1 MAGHDDGKDLEARL
15 NACLSERDE
24 LIKSNDELKQRVIE
38 LYTLYNV
45 SRTLSMTIQL
55 SELFDLAMS
64 VIGESLNVDEYCL
77 MLIEKESGQLV
88 IQASHGM
95 PEIVVNQGVIDPDA
109 GMVSRVVKNESPVL
123 IQDMSE
129 EKGFVYFP
137 GSGIDSGSYLGVPLK
152 GKEDE
157 LIGVL
162 SAHKPV
168 TKAFNESD
176 VGLFQAVAEHVA
188 IAVDNALTFQKTREL
203 SHRDDLTNLYNRRYF
218 FERLE
223 RESYRARRYGRTF
236 SLLMLDIDHFKTF
249 NDTYGHLRGDEAL
262 KKVAGILE
270 ESLRKADLV
279 ARYGGEEFLIILPE
293 TNKEDAVRVGE
304 KLREEVETHNFA
316 SEAAHAEGAH
326 LTVTLGVSSYPVDS
340 ADPLMLLDLADK
352 ALYFGKARGRNQVCA
367 SIPPAQSEVPPT

>member
-1 MAGHDDGKDLEARL
+1 MTGQGDGQDLESKL
-15 NACLSERDE
+15 EDCLYERDE
-24 LIKSNDELKQRVIE
+24 LAKSNDELKQRFIE

-64 VIGESLNVDEYCL
+64 VIGESLNIDEYCL
-77 MLIEKESGQLV
+77 MLLDKESGQLV

-95 PEIVVNQGVIDPDA
+95 PEIVVSQGVIDPEA
-109 GMVSRVVKNESPVL
+109 GMVAQVVKEGKPVL
-123 IQDMSE
+123 IQDMSA
-129 EKGFVYFP
+129 EKDFVYFP
-137 GSGIDSGSYLGVPLK
+137 GSGINFGSYLGVPLR
-152 GKEDE
+152 GKNDE

-162 SAHKPV
+162 SAHKPIA
-168 TKAFNESD
+168 KGFNESD

-236 SLLMLDIDHFKTF
+236 SLLMLDIDHFKNF
-249 NDTYGHLRGDEAL
+249 NDTYGHLRGDAAL

-293 TNKEDAVRVGE
+293 TNKDDAVKVAE
-304 KLREEVETHNFA
+304 KLREEV
-316 SEAAHAEGAH
+316 AAHDFSEDASSPQQAY
-326 LTVTLGVSSYPVDS
+326 LTATLGVSSFPVDS
-340 ADPLMLLDLADK
+340 PDPLMLLDLADK
-352 ALYFGKARGRNQVCA
+352 ALYYGKARGRNQVCA
-367 SIPPAQSEVPPT
+367 GTPPKQDEVPPA